1 MEGAGSLAVSL
12 RVPAPSPRRAGRSRG
27 GAGPEREC
35 GPQEG
40 PEQRPARGP
49 LPSTEASMVIMLSL
63 CPGGRLRTGVHAGV
77 PFSVR
82 FWVCPDQTVTG
93 DLYQLS
99 TFYDFGNAIP
109 FGRMKRMLSV
119 VVAVGARV
127 SHVS

>member
-1 MEGAGSLAVSL
+1 MDGAGSLACSCVSL
-12 RVPAPSPRRAGRSRG
+12 RHRLAARVSSRG

-49 LPSTEASMVIMLSL
+49 LPSTDASMVIMLSL

-77 PFSVR
+77 PFSLR
-82 FWVCPDQTVTG
+82 LWVCPDQTVTG

-99 TFYDFGNAIP
+99 TFCDFGNV
-109 FGRMKRMLSV
+109 MLF
-119 VVAVGARV
+119 AEC
-127 SHVS
+127 